1 MTSQKKLTVVI
12 TADSTQFSRNL
23 KSVSKELQG
32 FGKKITQLTSFF
44 AGKTA
49 ASVRVA
55 MKVQDAFKT
64 IQAGTGATGMKLK
77 ELQNEFKKLAR
88 IVPEFY
94 QETATA
100 IADLNAMPGLSD
112 RPLREMGKAVLDVTR
127 LAGGDLKGNIAA
139 VAKAMNAWQ
148 VDAAAGTGV

>member
-49 ASVRVA
+49 ASVRAA

-100 IADLNAMPGLSD
+100 IADLDAMPGLSGQS
-112 RPLREMGKAVLDVTR
+112 LQKMGKAMLDVTR
-127 LAGGDLKGNIAA
+127 LAGGDLKSNIAS

>member
-49 ASVRVA
+49 ASVRAA

-100 IADLNAMPGLSD
+100 IADLDAMPGLSGQS
-112 RPLREMGKAVLDVTR
+112 LQKMGKAMLDVTR
-127 LAGGDLKGNIAA
+127 IAGGDLKSNIAS

>member
-49 ASVRVA
+49 ASVRAA

-100 IADLNAMPGLSD
+100 IADLNAMPGLSGQS
-112 RPLREMGKAVLDVTR
+112 LQKMGKAMLDVTR
-127 LAGGDLKGNIAA
+127 LAGGDLKSNIAS
-139 VAKAMNAWQ
+139 VARP
-148 VDAAAGTGV
+148 